1 MLTLPSLI
9 SAFSNDLSHEW
20 FKNCHVVD
28 AVPTMSGKLFQF
40 SSGLTSGSR
49 FNIFC
54 VKKIQIKIF

>member
-28 AVPTMSGKLFQF
+28 AIPTMSGKLFQY
-40 SSGLTSGSR
+40 SSGLTSGSH

-54 VKKIQIKIF
+54 VKKL